1 MPISKAMNKKLV
13 PAIGI
18 IVVTIILLL
27 LNEFTETTFI
37 KDYAYLFII
46 TGMLL
51 GVGLT
56 NLANK
61 SKNKE

>member
-1 MPISKAMNKKLV
+1 MNKKLL

-18 IVVTIILLL
+18 IVVTIIILL

-46 TGMLL
+46 AGMLL